1 MFARLR
7 HTMLPNLALKRIA
20 AGFAVLLG
28 LSVSGGDP
36 DASPFWRIA
45 ASEPAPKE
53 AGSVAAIVDEYV
65 DALISDRHLYSES
78 GVYPGPSFWEAP
90 IWRAFVGEL
99 VRAVHVGAGIAASEP
114 TLFGHP
120 LAFAASTDV
129 RVKHHA
135 VKEGQ
140 YAGERSTRTSVTPPL
155 SMPFTLP
162 NRPGGNRTAPLLGR
176 QAVHRALPTL
186 GRGVLMDP
194 ATNFVWD

>member
-53 AGSVAAIVDEYV
+53 ADSVAAIVDEYV

-78 GVYPGPSFWEAP
+78 GVTQGLPSGRHP
-90 IWRAFVGEL
+90 YGVPL
-99 VRAVHVGAGIAASEP
+99 SES
-114 TLFGHP
+114 L
-120 LAFAASTDV
+120 SV
-129 RVKHHA
+129 
-135 VKEGQ
+135 
-140 YAGERSTRTSVTPPL
+140 RSTSAQASRLL
-155 SMPFTLP
+155 SQRCSGILS
-162 NRPGGNRTAPLLGR
+162 PLLRRRMCG
-176 QAVHRALPTL
+176 
-186 GRGVLMDP
+186 
-194 ATNFVWD
+194 

>member
-7 HTMLPNLALKRIA
+7 HTMLPNLALRRTA
-20 AGFAVLLG
+20 AGIAVSLG

-53 AGSVAAIVDEYV
+53 ADYVAAIVDEYV

-99 VRAVHVGAGIAASEP
+99 VRAVHVGTGIAASEP
-114 TLFGHP
+114 TLFR
-120 LAFAASTDV
+120 ASSRLCCVD
-129 RVKHHA
+129 
-135 VKEGQ
+135 GC
-140 YAGERSTRTSVTPPL
+140 AGE
-155 SMPFTLP
+155 
-162 NRPGGNRTAPLLGR
+162 APRREAG
-176 QAVHRALPTL
+176 AVCR
-186 GRGVLMDP
+186 
-194 ATNFVWD
+194 